1 MAPIN
6 YPTSWKEGWEASHL
20 RTPSQR
26 FKYIFAAVLP
36 DVPWYAHDIPQTEF
50 GEGEVFPSA
59 NLEKLITAQTSMA
72 EIKRLFESVEQ
83 MSVRSDESTDESE
96 GPRAW
101 YKPQQ
106 DETLHD
112 ERSKLENDSFKLE
125 KSVGV
130 VKCKMTKLDFR
141 GMLNA
146 FVGKMH
152 RACSLPYRTSVHH
165 PNRA

>member
-1 MAPIN
+1 M
-6 YPTSWKEGWEASHL
+6 
-20 RTPSQR
+20 
-26 FKYIFAAVLP
+26 
-36 DVPWYAHDIPQTEF
+36 
-50 GEGEVFPSA
+50 FPSA
-59 NLEKLITAQTSMA
+59 NSEKLITAQTSMA

-152 RACSLPYRTSVHH
+152 RACSLPYVGSS
-165 PNRA
+165 P